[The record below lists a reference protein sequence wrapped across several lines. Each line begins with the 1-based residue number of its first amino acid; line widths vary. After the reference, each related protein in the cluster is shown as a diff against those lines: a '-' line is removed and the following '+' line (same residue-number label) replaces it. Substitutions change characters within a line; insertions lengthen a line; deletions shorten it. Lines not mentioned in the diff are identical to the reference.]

1 MTETARRAWLALAAA
16 AALVPGA
23 ASAQLYK
30 CKGADGKTV
39 YSDTKCDASE
49 KGALK
54 VMPNSSTPSEREKA
68 AAEAAAPA
76 AKEGAPTASGAP
88 PIAPASSS
96 VTRQAGSAPEEYV
109 LTYSDR
115 ERLRDLETTRAS
127 QGATAERKSAI
138 ELEMRSIRSGRDAR
152 LSSEER
158 SRRDAL
164 HADLGSLD
172 APRRRRALSQFRT
185 LYE

>member
-1 MTETARRAWLALAAA
+1 
-16 AALVPGA
+16 
-23 ASAQLYK
+23 
-30 CKGADGKTV
+30 
-39 YSDTKCDASE
+39 
-49 KGALK
+49 

-68 AAEAAAPA
+68 AAEAAAAA

>member
-1 MTETARRAWLALAAA
+1 MTESARRALLALAAA

-30 CKGADGKTV
+30 CKGPDGKTV
-39 YSDTKCDASE
+39 YSDAKCDASE

-54 VMPNSSTPSEREKA
+54 VMPNSSTPSERERA
-68 AAEAAAPA
+68 AAEAAAARDA
-76 AKEGAPTASGAP
+76 AASASGAP
-88 PIAPASSS
+88 ALAVPADS
-96 VTRQAGSAPEEYV
+96 VSTRQAGSAPVEYL

-138 ELEMRSIRSGRDAR
+138 DIEMRSIRSGRDAR

-158 SRRDAL
+158 SRREAL

-172 APRRRRALSQFRT
+172 APKRRRALSQFRT